1 MTAAR
6 PGLSPRRAVLPNGVT
21 VTTVE
26 THAIPAVAISAVVQ
40 AGSVFD
46 PPSLPGLAHFA
57 SRTIDRGTSSRSADA
72 IAWELDSRGVSLAVT
87 VNRHVLSVTCQCL
100 ADDFEVVL
108 AVVADLLRDAQYP
121 DDQVARRRAE
131 IVTAIRQDEE
141 NPAAMANEGLL
152 RLLYPGHPYGT
163 RPRGSVQDVQR
174 VTPDDLRAFHQ
185 RHVTPAGC
193 SLVVVGDV
201 DRSAVAAAAAR
212 MFDAWPSSASASLSL
227 PAVVPATAR
236 RRLLVPM
243 PGKPQAD
250 IAYGFTTIL
259 RADPTYYACWVMEV
273 ILGRYALGGRLGD
286 RIREREGLAYY
297 VFSALDANVVP
308 GPLALRA
315 GVNPANVERAIA
327 IIDEELER
335 FAADG
340 PTDQEVEDTKRYL
353 IGSLPRTLETNA
365 KIANFLQT
373 AEFFGLGADYDR
385 RMADLLRAVT
395 RADVHEAAR
404 RWLDPSRAAV
414 VIAGDYE
421 AA

>member
-1 MTAAR
+1 MTAR
-6 PGLSPRRAVLPNGVT
+6 PGLSPERVVLPNGVA

-40 AGSVFD
+40 AGSVYD
-46 PPSLPGLAHFA
+46 PPLLPGLAHFA
-57 SRTIDRGTSSRSADA
+57 SRTLDRGTPSRSADA

-87 VNRHVLSVTCQCL
+87 INRHVLSVTCQCL
-100 ADDFEVVL
+100 AEDFEPVL
-108 AVVADLLRDAQYP
+108 EVMADLLGHAQYP
-121 DDQVARRRAE
+121 DDQVTGRRAE

-152 RLLYPGHPYGT
+152 RLLYPGHPYST
-163 RPRGSVQDVQR
+163 RPRGSVADAQH
-174 VTPDDLRAFHQ
+174 VTRDDLRAFHH

-201 DRSAVAAAAAR
+201 DGGAVAGVAAR
-212 MFDAWPSSASASLSL
+212 AFDAWPAREPASLPL
-227 PAVVPATAR
+227 PPVVPATTR
-236 RRLLVPM
+236 QRLVVPM

-259 RADPTYYACWVMEV
+259 RADPSYYACWVMEV
-273 ILGRYALGGRLGD
+273 ILGRYALGGRIGD

-297 VFSALDANVVP
+297 VFSALDANIVP
-308 GPLALRA
+308 GPLAFRA
-315 GVNPANVERAIA
+315 GVNPANVDRAIA
-327 IIDEELER
+327 IIDDELAR
-335 FAADG
+335 FAAEG
-340 PTDQEVEDTKRYL
+340 PTDKEVDDTKRYL

-373 AEFFGLGADYDR
+373 AAFFGLGADYDR

>member
-1 MTAAR
+1 MPSVR
-6 PGLSPRRAVLPNGVT
+6 HGLAPHRTVLPSGAVVT
-21 VTTVE
+21 VAG

-40 AGSVFD
+40 AGSIFD
-46 PPSLPGLAHFA
+46 PPSLPGLAHFV
-57 SRTIDRGTSSRSADA
+57 SRTLDRGTAVMTADA
-72 IAWELDSRGVSLAVT
+72 IAQALDGRGVSLSVT
-87 VNRHVLSVTCQCL
+87 INRHVLSVTCQCL
-100 ADDFEVVL
+100 AEDFEPML
-108 AVVADLLRDAQYP
+108 TVVADMLGHAQYP
-121 DDQVARRRAE
+121 EDQVAGRRTE

-163 RPRGSVQDVQR
+163 RPRGAVADAQR
-174 VTPDDLRAFHQ
+174 VRRSDLLGFHRAHI
-185 RHVTPAGC
+185 TPAGA
-193 SLVVVGDV
+193 SLVIVGDV
-201 DRSAVAAAAAR
+201 DPVAATAVAAKALET
-212 MFDAWPSSASASLSL
+212 WPAGNPQ
-227 PAVVPATAR
+227 PAVLPPVPRAAER
-236 RRLLVPM
+236 RRLVIPM

-250 IAYGFTTIL
+250 IAYGFATIL
-259 RADPTYYACWVMEV
+259 RSDPTYYACWVMEV

-286 RIREREGLAYY
+286 RIRERDGMAYY

-308 GPLALRA
+308 GPLAIRA
-315 GVNPANVERAIA
+315 GVNAANVDRAVA
-327 IIDEELER
+327 AIDEELTR
-335 FAADG
+335 FASDG
-340 PTDQEVEDTKRYL
+340 PTDQEVEDTLRYL

>member
-1 MTAAR
+1 MSVR
-6 PGLSPRRAVLPNGVT
+6 PGLSPERTVLPNGVAVT
-21 VTTVE
+21 VAG
-26 THAIPAVAISAVVQ
+26 THATPAVAISAVVQ

-46 PPSLPGLAHFA
+46 PPSRPGLAHFA
-57 SRTIDRGTSSRSADA
+57 SRTIDRGTRTRSADA
-72 IAWELDSRGVSLAVT
+72 IAEALDSRGVALAVT

-100 ADDFEVVL
+100 AEDFVPVL
-108 AVVADLLRDAQYP
+108 DVLADLLRHAQYP
-121 DDQVARRRAE
+121 EDQVTGRRAE

-141 NPAAMANEGLL
+141 NPATMANEGLL

-163 RPRGSVQDVQR
+163 RPRGSVEDARR
-174 VTPDDLRAFHQ
+174 VTRADLRAFHD
-185 RHVTPAGC
+185 RHIGPAGC

-201 DRSAVAAAAAR
+201 DRGAAVAAAARA
-212 MFDAWPSSASASLSL
+212 FDAWPSAVPVPQAL
-227 PAVVPATAR
+227 PAVAPAAGR
-236 RRLLVPM
+236 QRLVVPM
-243 PGKPQAD
+243 PGKAQAD

-308 GPLALRA
+308 GPLVIRA
-315 GVNPANVERAIA
+315 GVNPANVDRAVA
-327 IIDEELER
+327 IIDEELTR

-340 PTDQEVEDTKRYL
+340 PTDREVDDTKRYL

-395 RADVHEAAR
+395 PADVHEAAR